1 MAGVPTGIR
10 TYLDNAAKASGRS
23 EKEMLA
29 KLSKSGLKA
38 HGELR
43 SHAMEALGLGHGH
56 ANALAAY
63 YLKPEWQSGA
73 ATVKKATPRKRAT
86 AIK

>member
-29 KLSKSGLKA
+29 KLS
-38 HGELR
+38 
-43 SHAMEALGLGHGH
+43 
-56 ANALAAY
+56 
-63 YLKPEWQSGA
+63 
-73 ATVKKATPRKRAT
+73 
-86 AIK
+86 